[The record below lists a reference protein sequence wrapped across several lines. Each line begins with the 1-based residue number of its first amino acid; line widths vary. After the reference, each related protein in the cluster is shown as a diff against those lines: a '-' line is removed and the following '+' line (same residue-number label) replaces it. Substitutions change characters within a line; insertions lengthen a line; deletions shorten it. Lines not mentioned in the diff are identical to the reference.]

1 MALADRANQYIDEQK
16 PWTLIKQ
23 PERVAEVQAICT
35 MGLNLFRLL
44 VLYLKPVLPK
54 VAEDAEAFLRIAP
67 LTWADRKQP
76 LLNHTVERFKPLMQR
91 VEPAQIEAMIE
102 ASKTSQP
109 AAAKAS
115 GHLTDN
121 PLAAEIGIDD
131 FTKIDLRIAR
141 IAKAQ
146 AVEQADKLVQLTLDL
161 GGETRNVFA
170 GIKAHYQPQDLEG
183 RLTVM
188 VANLAP
194 RKMRFGLSEGM
205 VLAASGSASGIYL
218 LSPDSGAEPGMR
230 VK

>member
-1 MALADRANQYIDEQK
+1 
-16 PWTLIKQ
+16 
-23 PERVAEVQAICT
+23 

-44 VLYLKPVLPK
+44 VIYLKPVLPK

-67 LTWADRKQP
+67 LTWADSQTP
-76 LLNHTVERFKPLMQR
+76 LLNHTIDRFKALMQR
-91 VEPAQIEAMIE
+91 VEAAPIEAMID
-102 ASKTSQP
+102 ASKDSQ
-109 AAAKAS
+109 AAARVS
-115 GHLTDN
+115 GHLADN
-121 PLAAEIGIDD
+121 PLAAEISIDD

-141 IAKAQ
+141 ITKAQ

-161 GGETRNVFA
+161 GGETRHVFA